1 MTDNE
6 KLLDYLK
13 KVAADL
19 YQTRERLRRMEAGEQ
34 EPIAIVGMGCRFPG
48 GVAGPDGF
56 WELVASGTDAI
67 STFPTDR
74 GWDAWDVADGDQE
87 ASYARQGGF
96 VYEAAGFDAG
106 FFGISPREALAMDP
120 QQRLLLEVSW
130 EALERSGMDP
140 ASLRGSRTGVFVGA
154 AQSGYGASLHDGDGQ
169 SARYLLTGTT
179 TSVISGRVSYALGL
193 EGPAVTVDTA
203 CSSALVALH
212 LAGQALRAGECTLAL
227 AGGVAV
233 MVSPEVF
240 AEFSRQQGLAA
251 DGRCKS
257 FGAGADGTGW
267 SEGAGMLVL
276 ERLSDARR
284 LGHEVLAVVR
294 GSALN
299 QDGASNGLTAP
310 NGPSQQRVIRAALA
324 SARLGPGDVDAVEG
338 HGTGTALGDPIE
350 AQALLATYGQDR
362 PEDRPLWLGSVKSNI
377 GHPQQA
383 AGAAG
388 LIKMVLALQH
398 RELPPTL
405 HAGEASPH
413 VDWTAGNVRLL
424 TEPVPWPASGHPAR
438 AGVSSFGLSG
448 TNAHVILEE
457 APAPLSTPEE
467 AAVPREETPGTAVP
481 AGDDTVLPVLVAGPV
496 AWVVSGRSAGGL
508 AGQAG
513 RLAQWARSRP
523 GLDAGDVGWSLATTR
538 SAFEYRAVV
547 TGAGRAE
554 LLAGLDAVAAGEPG
568 AGVAAG
574 AVPAGGA
581 GRVVFVFSGHGA
593 QWAGMGAELAAASP
607 VFAAR
612 LGECAAA
619 LAPYVDFDLYQVLA
633 GDAGVLEA
641 EEVLQPALWAVSV
654 ALAAVWEAAGVVPD
668 AVAGHSQGEVAAA
681 VVAGILSLQ
690 DGARVAA
697 LRGRVLGALEG
708 GARGGMMS
716 VAAPAA
722 AVRELLVPW
731 DGRLSVAAVN
741 SPSSVVVS
749 GDLAALGELEAACAA
764 GGPRARR
771 VPIGYA
777 SHSEQVEE
785 VRQELLAA
793 LAPVEPRPGRVPM
806 VSAMTGQFL
815 AGPEAGAGFWYD
827 SLRSPVEFARVVS
840 VLAASGHKVFIEVSP
855 HPVLAAAVAETLE
868 HDAAGSPAAAG
879 TAVTGT
885 LRRGDGGPA
894 RLLAS
899 LAAAHVH
906 GATVDWAAVRPPR
919 QHVELPTYAFQHE
932 RYWAKPTSAR
942 GDLIAGGD
950 GAGTV
955 AEARFWAAVE
965 GGDMQALT
973 GALAVAG
980 DQPFAEILPVL
991 ASWRRRE
998 REQAATASWR
1008 YRISWAPVPDPVSVR
1023 LPGTWLVVVPSGEAA
1038 ADLAGSCAQALS
1050 ACGGSAEFLAL
1061 AAGDPNREALAA
1073 QISRVLPDGG
1083 VSGVVSLLALDEAPL
1098 PAHPAVPGGL
1108 AGTLVLVQALGDAG
1122 VGAPLWTLTRGAVAV
1137 TPGERLAS
1145 PAQSQLWGLGRVAGL
1160 EHPDRWGGLIDVP
1173 PVLDERA
1180 AVRLCGVLAGSGED
1194 QVAIRAAG
1202 VLARRLVRAAQPGTR
1217 EKWVPGG
1224 SVLVTG
1230 GTGSIGARVARW
1242 LAGRGAPRIV
1252 LAGRSGRPRPGRR
1265 SWRQPSRQRAPRLR

>member
-1 MTDNE
+1 M
-6 KLLDYLK
+6 
-13 KVAADL
+13 
-19 YQTRERLRRMEAGEQ
+19 
-34 EPIAIVGMGCRFPG
+34 
-48 GVAGPDGF
+48 
-56 WELVASGTDAI
+56 
-67 STFPTDR
+67 
-74 GWDAWDVADGDQE
+74 
-87 ASYARQGGF
+87 
-96 VYEAAGFDAG
+96 
-106 FFGISPREALAMDP
+106 
-120 QQRLLLEVSW
+120 
-130 EALERSGMDP
+130 
-140 ASLRGSRTGVFVGA
+140 
-154 AQSGYGASLHDGDGQ
+154 
-169 SARYLLTGTT
+169 
-179 TSVISGRVSYALGL
+179 ISGRVSYALDL

-203 CSSALVALH
+203 CSSALVAVH
-212 LAGQALRAGECTLAL
+212 LACQALRAGEASLAL
-227 AGGVAV
+227 AGGVMV
-233 MVSPEVF
+233 MAGPGVF

-251 DGRCKS
+251 DGRSKAFS
-257 FGAGADGTGW
+257 ADADGMGMA
-267 SEGAGMLVL
+267 EGAGMLVL

-284 LGHEVLAVVR
+284 SGHPVLALVA
-294 GSALN
+294 GSAVN

-310 NGPSQQRVIRAALA
+310 NGPAQQRVIRAALA
-324 SARLGPGDVDAVEG
+324 SAGLAPADIDAVEG
-338 HGTGTALGDPIE
+338 HGTGTRLGDPIE
-350 AQALLATYGQDR
+350 AQALIAAYGHDR
-362 PEDRPLWLGSVKSNI
+362 EEPLWLGSVKSNI

-388 LIKMVLALQH
+388 LIKMVMALQH
-398 RELPPTL
+398 GLLPPTL
-405 HAGEASPH
+405 HAQEPSPH
-413 VDWTAGNVRLL
+413 VDWQAGNVRLL
-424 TEPVPWPASGHPAR
+424 AQARSWPWSAEGRPRR
-438 AGVSSFGLSG
+438 AGVSSFGISG
-448 TNAHVILEE
+448 TNAHVILQEP
-457 APAPLSTPEE
+457 PAPDPAT
-467 AAVPREETPGTAVP
+467 GP
-481 AGDDTVLPVLVAGPV
+481 AGAGLVPDGAMTSSVLPVLVAGPV

-919 QHVELPTYAFQHE
+919 QHVELPTYAFQRE
-932 RYWAKPTSAR
+932 RYWPAVRVAV
-942 GDLIAGGD
+942 AGGD

-955 AEARFWAAVE
+955 AEARFWAAVD
-965 GGDMQALT
+965 GGDVAGLA
-973 GALAVAG
+973 GVLAVDGAR
-980 DQPFAEILPVL
+980 PFAEVLPAL
-991 ASWRRRE
+991 AAWRRRSGTG
-998 REQAATASWR
+998 RPAMAGGTASRGRWCRTRVRAGWPGRGWWWSRPGPRPGGWR
-1008 YRISWAPVPDPVSVR
+1008 PAARRRWPRPGRGRGLLRFGPGRAGKSWPPWSSG
-1023 LPGTWLVVVPSGEAA
+1023 LPGTPGRKPGGRGPGRTGWPGWPGTAGLRVRETGFAGWCRCWRWTRRRWRGSRLV
-1038 ADLAGSCAQALS
+1038 
-1050 ACGGSAEFLAL
+1050 
-1061 AAGDPNREALAA
+1061 
-1073 QISRVLPDGG
+1073 
-1083 VSGVVSLLALDEAPL
+1083 
-1098 PAHPAVPGGL
+1098 PAGL
-1108 AGTLVLVQALGDAG
+1108 AGTLGLVQGLGDAG
-1122 VGAPLWTLTRGAVAV
+1122 ISVPLWAVTCGAVAAG
-1137 TPGERLAS
+1137 PGEAPAS
-1145 PAQSQLWGLGRVAGL
+1145 PVQAQAWGLGRVAAL
-1160 EHPDRWGGLIDVP
+1160 EHPDRWGGLADLP
-1173 PVLDERA
+1173 AVLDERA
-1180 AVRLCGVLAGSGED
+1180 GMRLAAALAGCGED
-1194 QVAIRAAG
+1194 QVAVRGTGILGRR
-1202 VLARRLVRAAQPGTR
+1202 LARAGAPRPARP
-1217 EKWVPGG
+1217 WVPGG
-1224 SVLVTG
+1224 TVLVTG
-1230 GTGSIGARVARW
+1230 GTGALGGHAARL
-1242 LAGRGAPRIV
+1242 LAQRGAPRIV
-1252 LAGRSGRPRPGRR
+1252 LAGRAGPAAPGAAALAAELASAGTAAEVTACDISDREQAAALLGRIAASGPRWPGWCTPRGRGSPPRSARSRPGTCRWCWARR
-1265 SWRQPSRQRAPRLR
+1265 RPGPLTWTS